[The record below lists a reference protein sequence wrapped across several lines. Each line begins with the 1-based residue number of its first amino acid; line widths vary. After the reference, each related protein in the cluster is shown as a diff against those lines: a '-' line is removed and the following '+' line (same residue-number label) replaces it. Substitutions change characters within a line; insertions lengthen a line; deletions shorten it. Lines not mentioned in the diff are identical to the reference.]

1 MNMSAASILASL
13 DDADKAKLVASL
25 DPLSQAR
32 LAHHWPF
39 WARPNQLMPK
49 GNWVYW
55 LILAGRGFGKTRTGA
70 EVIREWVKTSNYVN
84 LIGATAGDVRDIMV
98 EGESGILACCSEGE
112 RPYYKK
118 SEAKLEWPNGAVSLC
133 FSADEPERLRGKQHE
148 KLWADE
154 LASWQ
159 YAAAWDQ
166 AKFGL
171 RLGERP
177 QAIIT
182 TTPKPKRVITE
193 LIGDVK
199 CVVTRGSSYENR
211 ENLAPNFFDEI
222 VAKYEGTR
230 LGRQELYAEILSDAP
245 GALWTRETI
254 RHQAI
259 SAAPVMRR
267 VVVGLDPPASSE
279 ERSNEAGIVAVGL
292 GVDDRAY
299 VLEDASGIMTPREW
313 ASKSVSVLKRW
324 GGYGSQDVQL
334 KVQQGGTIV
343 AEINQ
348 GGEMVVE
355 VIKAVDAN
363 VPVKTVRAN
372 KGKWLRAEPVSALY
386 EQGKVDHLG
395 LFEVLEDQMCSYVQ
409 DIDRKNEGSPDRLDA
424 LVWAITDLFPSVAVK
439 PMQLP
444 KRKMKVR

>member
-1 MNMSAASILASL
+1 MSIAHILNVLPPQDRAA
-13 DDADKAKLVASL
+13 LVASL
-25 DPLSQAR
+25 DRHSQAV
-32 LAHHWPF
+32 LGYHWPF
-39 WARPNQLMPK
+39 WARPNQIAPA

-70 EVIREWVKTSNYVN
+70 ELVREWVKSHQYVN

-98 EGESGILACCSEGE
+98 EGESGILACCPEGE

-118 SEAKLEWPNGAVSLC
+118 SEAKLEWPNGAITLC
-133 FSADEPERLRGKQHE
+133 FSADEPERLRGKQHA

-182 TTPKPKRVITE
+182 TTPKPKLVITD
-193 LIGDVK
+193 LIKDVK

-259 SAAPVMRR
+259 SAAPQMRR

-279 ERSNEAGIVAVGL
+279 ERSNEAGIVAMGL
-292 GVDDRAY
+292 GVDDRGY

-313 ASKSVSVLKRW
+313 AAKSIAVLKRW
-324 GGYGSQDVQL
+324 GGYGSQDARL
-334 KVQQGGTIV
+334 KVQQAGTIV

-348 GGEMVVE
+348 GGEMVE
-355 VIKAVDAN
+355 TVIKAVDQN
-363 VPVKTVRAN
+363 VPVKKVRAN

-395 LFEVLEDQMCSYVQ
+395 LFETLEDQMCSFVQ
-409 DIDRKNEGSPDRLDA
+409 DIDRKNDGSPDRLDA
-424 LVWAITDLFPSVAVK
+424 LVWAATELFPSIAVK
-439 PMQLP
+439 PVQLA
-444 KRKMKVR
+444 KRKIKVR

>member
-1 MNMSAASILASL
+1 
-13 DDADKAKLVASL
+13 
-25 DPLSQAR
+25 
-32 LAHHWPF
+32 
-39 WARPNQLMPK
+39 
-49 GNWVYW
+49 
-55 LILAGRGFGKTRTGA
+55 
-70 EVIREWVKTSNYVN
+70 
-84 LIGATAGDVRDIMV
+84 
-98 EGESGILACCSEGE
+98 
-112 RPYYKK
+112 
-118 SEAKLEWPNGAVSLC
+118 
-133 FSADEPERLRGKQHE
+133 
-148 KLWADE
+148 
-154 LASWQ
+154 
-159 YAAAWDQ
+159 
-166 AKFGL
+166 
-171 RLGERP
+171 
-177 QAIIT
+177 
-182 TTPKPKRVITE
+182 
-193 LIGDVK
+193 
-199 CVVTRGSSYENR
+199 
-211 ENLAPNFFDEI
+211 
-222 VAKYEGTR
+222 
-230 LGRQELYAEILSDAP
+230 
-245 GALWTRETI
+245 
-254 RHQAI
+254 
-259 SAAPVMRR
+259 MRR